1 MSEKVLI
8 IDDDPETVRLISLV
22 LNRQGFQTLSSFNGQ
37 DGINQARREQPDLVL
52 LDVMMPDMDGYQV
65 TKILRNT
72 PDTSNIPILM
82 FSAKSQV
89 DDRVSGYESG
99 IDDYITKPIHPAELL
114 ARVKSLISRTK
125 TITPVPQQKG
135 YTIGIIAPVGG
146 LGCSTL
152 ALNLAIK
159 YYQNSRQNVTAA
171 ELRPGHG
178 SWGTELRLKK
188 FGLSNLLSLNPSAI
202 TAAQIEKELLKTNF
216 GVRVLVASN
225 TIKDY
230 PFINAQE
237 QIEKIVR
244 QLPLIA
250 PLTILDL
257 GSSPLPN
264 LVNILEECNEI
275 MLVTSPY
282 PSTINFTK
290 DYLNELNDLGLGKSQ
305 ILNIVMINR
314 VRADLQLTITK
325 CEEMLGQIIHQVIS
339 PVPEISHQAALH
351 NKPLIIQS
359 PADSLIVQQYHKL
372 AENVIENTRI

>member
-22 LNRQGFQTLSSFNGQ
+22 LNRQGFQTLSSYNGQ
-37 DGINQARREQPDLVL
+37 DGINQANREQPDLVL

-99 IDDYITKPIHPAELL
+99 IDDYLTKPIHPAELI
-114 ARVKSLISRTK
+114 ARVKSLISRAK
-125 TITPVPQQKG
+125 TAPPVTQEKG
-135 YTIGIIAPVGG
+135 YMVGIISPVGG

-152 ALNLAIK
+152 AINLAIK
-159 YYQNSRQNVTAA
+159 YFQNSRRNVIAA
-171 ELRPGHG
+171 EMRPGHG

-188 FGLSNLLSLNPSAI
+188 SGLRNLLTLNPSAI
-202 TAAQIEKELLKTNF
+202 TTSLIQKEIIKTNF
-216 GVRVLVASN
+216 GVRVLLASN
-225 TIKDY
+225 TIDDY
-230 PFINAQE
+230 SLINAQD
-237 QIEKIVR
+237 QIEKITKL
-244 QLPLIA
+244 LPLLA
-250 PLTILDL
+250 PMTILDF
-257 GSSPLPN
+257 GNSQLPN
-264 LVNILEECNEI
+264 LTRALEDCNEI
-275 MLVTSPY
+275 ILVTSPY
-282 PSTINFTK
+282 PSVINFTK
-290 DYLNELNDLGLGKSQ
+290 DYLDELNEIGFTKTH

-314 VRADLQLTITK
+314 VRADLQLTITR
-325 CEEMLGQIIHQVIS
+325 CEELLGQIIHQVIS

-351 NKPLIIQS
+351 YKPLLIQS

-372 AENVIENTRI
+372 AENVIENTKN

>member
-22 LNRQGFQTLSSFNGQ
+22 LNRQGFQTLSSYNGQ

-65 TKILRNT
+65 TKILRND

-99 IDDYITKPIHPAELL
+99 IDDYITKPIHPAELI

-125 TITPVPQQKG
+125 IAAPPPQEKG
-135 YTIGIIAPVGG
+135 YMIGIISPVGG

-152 ALNLAIK
+152 AINLAIK
-159 YYQNSRQNVTAA
+159 YYQNSRQNVIAA
-171 ELRPGHG
+171 EMRPGHG

-202 TAAQIEKELLKTNF
+202 TPSAIQKELMKTNF
-216 GVRVLVASN
+216 GVKVLVASN
-225 TIKDY
+225 TINDY
-230 PFINAQE
+230 QLINAQD
-237 QIEKIVR
+237 QIEKITH
-244 QLPLIA
+244 QLPSLA

-257 GSSPLPN
+257 GNSPLPN

-282 PSTINFTK
+282 PSIINFTK
-290 DYLNELNDLGLGKSQ
+290 DYLNELNELGLTKSQ

-325 CEEMLGQIIHQVIS
+325 CEEMLGQIIYQVIS
-339 PVPEISHQAALH
+339 PVPELSHQAAM
-351 NKPLIIQS
+351 NYKPLLIQS

-372 AENVIENTRI
+372 AENVIENTKN